1 MDAIILNAT
10 TSFASSVPPVRTF
23 NPTGRLR
30 ALCFAH
36 SPKKLLFRPQNPR
49 KLDLRCSSAG
59 KFKITCGGVREINE
73 SQFSSTVLNSDVPVL
88 VEFVAN
94 WCGPCRLISPVI
106 EWVSQEYSDRLM
118 VVKIDH
124 DANPRLIEEYK
135 VYGLPTLILFKSG
148 QEVPESRKEGA
159 ITKVKAMQLAYVL
172 LSLDSLP
179 AVSWMLP
186 RASLGR
192 SK

>member
-73 SQFSSTVLNSDVPVL
+73 SQFSSTVVNSDVPVL

-106 EWVSQEYSDRLM
+106 EWVSQVRSCSFL
-118 VVKIDH
+118 
-124 DANPRLIEEYK
+124 
-135 VYGLPTLILFKSG
+135 LFKLNLNISVTNICLKFG
-148 QEVPESRKEGA
+148 EPTVYFCSF
-159 ITKVKAMQLAYVL
+159 
-172 LSLDSLP
+172 
-179 AVSWMLP
+179 WC
-186 RASLGR
+186 GR
-192 SK
+192 LVIHIQHFVCWPLCTV